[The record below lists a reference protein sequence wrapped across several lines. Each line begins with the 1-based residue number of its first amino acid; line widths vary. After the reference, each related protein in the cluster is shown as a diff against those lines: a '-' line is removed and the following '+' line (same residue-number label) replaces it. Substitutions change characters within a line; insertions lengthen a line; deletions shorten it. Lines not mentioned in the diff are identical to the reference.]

1 VEPVL
6 DALIDATEE
15 ADPKAEAPPLF
26 IPLPGTTK
34 ALEPRRY
41 QTSDP
46 EYQAYV
52 KFLLSKDQQQ
62 VAEGLWPPSRTRRS
76 VVDD

>member
-1 VEPVL
+1 MEPVL
-6 DALIDATEE
+6 DAVIDA
-15 ADPKAEAPPLF
+15 AGDVDPKAEAPPLF

-34 ALEPRRY
+34 SLPPRRY
-41 QTSDP
+41 QTNDP

-62 VAEGLWPPSRTRRS
+62 VAEGL
-76 VVDD
+76 